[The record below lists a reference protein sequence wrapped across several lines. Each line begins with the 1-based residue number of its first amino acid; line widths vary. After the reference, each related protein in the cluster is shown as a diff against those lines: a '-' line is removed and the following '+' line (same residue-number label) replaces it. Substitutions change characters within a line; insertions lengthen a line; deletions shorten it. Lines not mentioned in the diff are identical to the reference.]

1 MQSRKGGKEMK
12 KMFGL
17 IVWFAAAFFLVRFA
31 MNGFSV
37 EGLEARSMVDAM
49 LRGIFVMGG
58 VAVLA
63 LTIAFFCAPPWQ

>member
-1 MQSRKGGKEMK
+1 MQDRKGGKELK

-37 EGLEARSMVDAM
+37 EGLEARSMVDAI

-58 VAVLA
+58 LGVLV
-63 LTIAFFCAPPWQ
+63 LVIAFFCAPPWQ